1 MGTAIT
7 MTEMKRKR
15 FWMKV
20 ALFAALLAAWPTDA
34 AAMHITEGIL
44 PASWAG
50 IWFVVAAPFVFLGL
64 RNLRIRSAR
73 SIHVKP
79 LIGLTG
85 AAVFVISCMPI
96 PVPVVGATA
105 HPCGVGLAAIL
116 MGPTITALIASV
128 ALTLQALFLAHGGL
142 STLGANTMSMGV
154 IGGFTGYAVFHMGK
168 RLGAGTWASAF
179 AAGLIADWA
188 TYSGTALFMSL
199 ALARDGEWFSMFL
212 AIMAAF
218 APTQIPLGV
227 LEGFITAGAYRFIMR
242 RRPEVADVDRLGVV
256 A

>member
-1 MGTAIT
+1 
-7 MTEMKRKR
+7 MTDMKKKQVP
-15 FWMKV
+15 MMA
-20 ALFAALLAAWPTDA
+20 ALFIAFMVAWAPKA

-50 IWFVVAAPFVFLGL
+50 IWFLVVAPFVFMGL
-64 RNLRIRSAR
+64 RELRIRSAR
-73 SIHVKP
+73 SIHFKP

-116 MGPTITALIASV
+116 VGPTITALIASV

-142 STLGANTMSMGV
+142 STLGANTLSMGV
-154 IGGFTGYAVFHMGK
+154 IGGFSGYAVFHLGK

-179 AAGLIADWA
+179 AAGLIANWA
-188 TYSGTALFMSL
+188 TYSGTALFMAL
-199 ALARDGEWFSMFL
+199 ALARNGEWFSMFL

-227 LEGFITAGAYRFIMR
+227 LEGFITAGAYSFIMR
-242 RRPEVADVDRLGVV
+242 RRPEVADMDRMGV
-256 A
+256 AT

>member
-1 MGTAIT
+1 
-7 MTEMKRKR
+7 MKRKNTTR
-15 FWMKV
+15 ITGMDIATTMTDMKKKRV
-20 ALFAALLAAWPTDA
+20 PMMAALFIAVMAAWPTDA

-50 IWFVVAAPFVFLGL
+50 IWFITAAPFVFMGL
-64 RNLRIRSAR
+64 RNLRIRSAK

-116 MGPTITALIASV
+116 VGPTITALITSV

-154 IGGFTGYAVFHMGK
+154 IGGFTGYAVFRLGM
-168 RLGAGTWASAF
+168 RLGAGTWVSAF
-179 AAGLIADWA
+179 IAGLIAN
-188 TYSGTALFMSL
+188 
-199 ALARDGEWFSMFL
+199 
-212 AIMAAF
+212 
-218 APTQIPLGV
+218 
-227 LEGFITAGAYRFIMR
+227 
-242 RRPEVADVDRLGVV
+242 
-256 A
+256 